1 MTAAH
6 LKRAREHWDTI
17 KANGLTASDLPELE
31 QMIELLFMLATAQR
45 EGSKDESEPNRILP
59 YDS

>member
-6 LKRAREHWDTI
+6 LARAREHWNKI
-17 KANGLTASDLPELE
+17 KANGLTASDLPEME

-45 EGSKDESEPNRILP
+45 EGVTNESEPNRILP